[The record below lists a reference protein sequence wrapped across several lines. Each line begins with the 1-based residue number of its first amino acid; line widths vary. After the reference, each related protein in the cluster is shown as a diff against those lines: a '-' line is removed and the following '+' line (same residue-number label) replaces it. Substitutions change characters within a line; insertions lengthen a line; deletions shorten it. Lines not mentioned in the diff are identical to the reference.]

1 VSIWATLREAI
12 RGTTEDLTSRGV
24 PIRRAVLLLA
34 IPTVLEMSMESLLTI
49 VDIFVVSRL
58 GSDAVATVGLTE
70 SMLSPAYALAMGLSA
85 GATALVSRRVGEKDP
100 EGAAIAAVQGIA
112 ACIVCAAL
120 VGAMGA
126 LLAPH
131 LLALMGASPSVVALG
146 ARYTALMLGGSFTIF
161 LLFVVNSIFRSAGDA
176 ATAMRTLWLAN
187 LLNIALAPCLV
198 FGVGP
203 FPRLGVLGA
212 ALAMTGSRGVGV
224 LYQLFCLAGTA
235 ARGRARLVIR
245 RAHLA
250 LRSRVLAELVRIAVP
265 GTLQVLIET
274 ASWLAL
280 VRITS
285 SYGSAALAGY
295 TIATRVVVFA
305 LLPAWGLSSAA
316 STLVGQNLGAKA
328 PDRAERSVW
337 TVARYNLLFLAPI
350 GVVFA
355 LAPGPIASIF
365 TQEPEPAVY
374 AAACLRIVAVGFVAF
389 AVGMA
394 AIQAFNGAGDTRTPM
409 LVNLASFWL
418 FKIPLAWLLAKVL
431 GFGPRGVFIAVTA
444 AYSVQTVVAAVL
456 FRRGKWKHT
465 EVGGNV
471 S

>member
-1 VSIWATLREAI
+1 
-12 RGTTEDLTSRGV
+12 
-24 PIRRAVLLLA
+24 
-34 IPTVLEMSMESLLTI
+34 
-49 VDIFVVSRL
+49 
-58 GSDAVATVGLTE
+58 
-70 SMLSPAYALAMGLSA
+70 MLSPAYALAMGLSA

-100 EGAAIAAVQGIA
+100 EAAAVAAVQGIA
-112 ACIVCAAL
+112 ACVVCAAL
-120 VGAMGA
+120 VGAAGA

-131 LLALMGASPSVVALG
+131 LLALMGASAAVVALG

-176 ATAMRTLWLAN
+176 ATAMRSLWLAN

-203 FPRLGVLGA
+203 FPRLGVFGA

-224 LYQLFCLAGTA
+224 VYQLFCLA
-235 ARGRARLVIR
+235 RGRGRLVLR

-250 LRSRVLAELVRIAVP
+250 LRARVLAELVRIAVP
-265 GTLQVLIET
+265 ATMQVLIET

-285 SYGSAALAGY
+285 TYGSAALAGY

-305 LLPAWGLSSAA
+305 LLPSWGLSSAA
-316 STLVGQNLGAKA
+316 ATLVGQNLGAKA
-328 PDRAERSVW
+328 PERATRSVW

-350 GVVFA
+350 GLVFA
-355 LAPGPIASIF
+355 LAPNAIVGVF
-365 TQEPEPAVY
+365 THEPEAAGY
-374 AAACLRIVAVGFVAF
+374 AAACLRIVAFGFVAF
-389 AVGMA
+389 AIGMA

-409 LVNLASFWL
+409 LVNFASFWL
-418 FKIPLAWLLAKVL
+418 FKIPLAWLLSKEL

-444 AYSVQTVVAAVL
+444 AYSVQTLVAALL
-456 FRRGKWKHT
+456 FRRGTWQKV
-465 EVGGNV
+465 EVGGKPV
-471 S
+471 